1 MFARKFRSRLALVA
15 ASAAAALL
23 LGACGGGSDDNDTPG
38 GADAG
43 TPKQGGTL
51 TVALQSPAQSV
62 NPRAFTDT
70 SAVYV
75 NRQIFDSLVDQ
86 DPKTGE
92 ILPWLATEWHVNE
105 TATEFTFHL
114 RDGVTFSDGTPLTAD
129 VVKANFDD
137 IIANKAKLNPA
148 IAPVVKELTG
158 ATVAD
163 PKTVTVTFAKP
174 QAAFLVTAAR
184 VAFAIQAPATLALPW
199 DQRVDKVIGS
209 GPFVLDAFG
218 TNQITLNRRADY
230 AWAGES
236 LRHTGAAH
244 LDKIVFK
251 VVPESSVRTGSL
263 QSGQVDVI
271 ADVPAADISTL
282 RNGGQ
287 QLVTTPNPG
296 LVWGLVPISERTPL
310 NDPNVRRA
318 LTLALN
324 RTEIRDTVLTE
335 DFATA
340 TSVLARNTPGYVD
353 LGTSLAFDAA
363 EAGRLL
369 DAAGWTRT
377 GDNVREKDGKKLTL
391 VAAWFRIS
399 SAAQKSLEL
408 IQAQLAK
415 VGVDLQLLEQ
425 TGQQIV
431 EGLKE
436 VKYDFFWT
444 NGTSADGDIL
454 RTSFSNTPPNYYRI
468 PDGPLQPLL
477 EQPLATGD
485 PEARRQLLVQ
495 AQRQIIEQ
503 TLYLPV
509 YEQTTVL
516 GAGKKVHGLELAAGA
531 GLAPLVN
538 TWIS

>member
-1 MFARKFRSRLALVA
+1 MYAKKFRSRMALAA
-15 ASAAAALL
+15 ATAAAALL
-23 LGACGGGSDDNDTPG
+23 LGACGGGSTDDGTSTG
-38 GADAG
+38 GDAG
-43 TPKQGGTL
+43 APRQGGTL
-51 TVALQSPAQSV
+51 TVALQSPAQSA

-92 ILPWLATEWHVNE
+92 ILPWLASSWHVNDS
-105 TATEFTFHL
+105 ATEFTFHL

-137 IIANKAKLNPA
+137 ILANKAKLNPA
-148 IAPVVKELTG
+148 IVPVVSELTG
-158 ATVAD
+158 ATVVD
-163 PKTVTVTFAKP
+163 PTTVTVTFAKP
-174 QAAFLVTAAR
+174 HAAFLVDSAR
-184 VAFAIQAPATLALPW
+184 VALAIQAPATLALPW
-199 DQRVDKVIGS
+199 DQRVDKVVGS

-218 TNQITLNRRADY
+218 TNQITLTRRADY
-230 AWAGES
+230 AWAGDS

-263 QSGQVDVI
+263 KSGQVDVI
-271 ADVPAADISTL
+271 ADVPAADIGTL
-282 RNGGQ
+282 RDSGQ
-287 QLVTTPNPG
+287 QLVTTANPG

-310 NDPNVRRA
+310 NDPNIRRA
-318 LTLALN
+318 LSLAIN
-324 RTEIRDTVLTE
+324 RTEVRDTVLTE

-340 TSVLARNTPGYVD
+340 TSVLASTTPGYVD
-353 LGTSLAFDAA
+353 LGASLAYDPAQ
-363 EAGRLL
+363 AGRLL
-369 DAAGWTRT
+369 DAAGWTRS
-377 GDNVREKDGKKLTL
+377 GDGVREKDGRKLTL
-391 VAAWFRIS
+391 VAAWFKIS

-415 VGVDLQLLEQ
+415 AGVDLQLLEQ

-431 EGLKE
+431 DGLKE

-454 RTSFSNTPPNYYRI
+454 RSSFSNAPPNYYRI

-477 EQPLATGD
+477 TQQLATGD
-485 PEARRQLLVQ
+485 PAARNQLLAQ
-495 AQRQIIEQ
+495 AQQQIIDQ
-503 TLYLPV
+503 ALYLPV

-516 GAGKKVHGLELAAGA
+516 GAVKKVHGLGLAAGA

-538 TWIS
+538 VWVS

>member
-1 MFARKFRSRLALVA
+1 MYAEKFRSRVALAA
-15 ASAAAALL
+15 ATVAAALL
-23 LGACGGGSDDNDTPG
+23 LGACGGGTDDSAAPG
-38 GADAG
+38 AKDAG
-43 TPKQGGTL
+43 APRQGGTL
-51 TVALQSPAQSV
+51 TVALQSSSQSA

-86 DPKTGE
+86 DPATGE
-92 ILPWLATEWHVNE
+92 ILPWLASSWHVNE

-114 RDGVTFSDGTPLTAD
+114 RSGVTFSDGTPLTAD

-148 IAPVVKELTG
+148 IVPVVQALTG
-158 ATVAD
+158 AKVVD
-163 PKTVTVTFAKP
+163 PQAVTVSFAKP
-174 QAAFLVTAAR
+174 NAAFLVNAAR

-199 DQRVDKVIGS
+199 DQRVDKVVGS
-209 GPFVLDAFG
+209 GPFVLESFSP
-218 TNQITLNRRADY
+218 NQVTLNRRDGY
-230 AWAGES
+230 TWAGGS
-236 LRHTGAAH
+236 LHTAGAAH
-244 LDKIVFK
+244 LDKVVFK
-251 VVPESSVRTGSL
+251 VVPESGVRTGSL
-263 QSGQVDVI
+263 KSGQVDAI
-271 ADVPAADISTL
+271 NDVPAADIRTL
-282 RNGGQ
+282 RDSGQ
-287 QLVTTPNPG
+287 QVVTSPSPG
-296 LVWGLVPISERTPL
+296 LVWGLVPISARAPL
-310 NDPNVRRA
+310 DDANVRRA
-318 LTLALN
+318 LSLAVN
-324 RTEIRDTVLTE
+324 RTEVRDTVLTQ

-340 TSVLARNTPGYVD
+340 TSVLAHTTPGYVD
-353 LGTSLAFDAA
+353 LGTSLTFDPA

-369 DAAGWTRT
+369 DAAGWTRS

-425 TGQQIV
+425 TGLQIV
-431 EGLKE
+431 DGLKQ

-454 RTSFSNTPPNYYRI
+454 RSSFSNAAPNYYRI

-477 EQPLATGD
+477 EQQLSAGD
-485 PEARRQLLVQ
+485 PAARKQLLAQ
-495 AQRQIIEQ
+495 AQQQIVQQ

-516 GAGKKVHGLELAAGA
+516 AAGKKVHGLELAAGA

-538 TWIS
+538 VWLS